1 MIGRESERS
10 RLTAFIE
17 ALPRG
22 VRAFEVRG
30 DPGIGKTTLW
40 RLGVQECEAAGFTVL
55 VTRAAEEE
63 MPLGMAGLV
72 DLFEH
77 VDADA
82 GALVADDNPFSR
94 GRAVLAA
101 LRGLSASRPVVV
113 AIDDLQWLDQA
124 SARALRYALRRLE
137 EEPVG
142 VLATLRLMP
151 DGDDP
156 LLLASTLPP
165 GRGDT
170 LLLGPLGIG
179 SLRRMLSQTVTAISR
194 PMLLRIHEVSGGNP
208 LYAIELARGLAD
220 DERVATHPG
229 GLPLPD
235 SVQAAIEYRL
245 ESVTPEVVALLEA
258 VSALGNTSVREL
270 RQALPE
276 ADTDV
281 LLGEAEQQGLLIVEE
296 DLRVRWVH
304 PLVGSAVYSAM
315 SPLVRRA
322 LHARLAAAAVDPDVR
337 ARHLALCTDEAD
349 TAVADQ
355 LEEAADRA
363 RAREAFDLAADF
375 AGHSVRLTP
384 PSDDDAA
391 LRRSL
396 AEIDDRAV
404 AGELSRALRLADA
417 LVASL
422 PAGPARCL
430 ALLERSYLEDDDID
444 VGVSFL
450 RRALEDAGDDELLR
464 GRVLDHLGWTLAM
477 FAGDLPA
484 GLECKRE
491 AVALSEHVNDDLMT
505 MSATAFLAYLEALAG
520 SPRPDLMA
528 RAVELEPRTG
538 KPFMWTSP
546 RTLQAETRFWDGDL
560 EGARA
565 QFTEVHDETART
577 GTKIHHPYSMFDLAL
592 VACAAGELGEAE
604 ALVHEGIEAARD
616 AEDTWGERLLLYPLA
631 LAQAWLGRADR
642 ARESALRRLDEAR
655 AKGERPGIVRAR
667 SVLGLL
673 ALSEGDND
681 TAAGELAETAELVE
695 EIGYQHPGAFPV
707 LPDAIEALASSGQTK
722 AAEEL
727 LARLERQSTA
737 VGSAWALAACDR
749 SRGAILLARG
759 ASDDA
764 VAPLQRAGDAFD
776 ELGYG
781 PDAAR
786 AILLRGRAL
795 LRAGQRTQASDAL
808 ADARGRF
815 AAMGAALWEA
825 RAIDDLE
832 RAAPGRSAGELTP
845 AETRIA
851 ALVAQGLKNREI
863 GQALYMSVG
872 TVEAHLTRTYR
883 KLGIRSRSELT
894 RWVAEGG
901 GLDQGPEPE

>member
-1 MIGRESERS
+1 MVGRESERS

-22 VRAFEVRG
+22 VRAFEIRG

-55 VTRAAEEE
+55 MTRAAEEE

-276 ADTDV
+276 ADTDA

-384 PSDDDAA
+384 PSDGDAA

-565 QFTEVHDETART
+565 QFTEVHEETART

-642 ARESALRRLDEAR
+642 ARESALRRLDEAM

-707 LPDAIEALASSGQTK
+707 LPDAIEALASSGRLK

-727 LARLERQSTA
+727 LARLERQSAA
-737 VGSAWALAACDR
+737 VGSSWALAACDR
-749 SRGAILLARG
+749 CRGAILLARG
-759 ASDDA
+759 APDDA

-776 ELGYG
+776 ELGYR

-825 RAIDDLE
+825 RAVDDLE

-851 ALVAQGLKNREI
+851 ALVAQGMKNREI

-901 GLDQGPEPE
+901 GLGQTPD